1 MQNHKNELLK
11 VEHLQFGYDRDKVL
25 FWDLNLCINRGE
37 RIAVMGENGGGKSTF
52 FLILNG
58 VLAHQGGHIIF
69 QGKEVGKKDY
79 NALRRHVGIVF
90 QEADNQ
96 IIASSVVSEISFGP
110 MNLKLPREE
119 VEQRV
124 DRALQY
130 MNLQEYKNR
139 PPHYLSG
146 GEKKRVSIADIV
158 AMESEMIL
166 MDEPTSSLDPKNIA
180 MLEAVLA
187 RMTEEGKTLLI
198 STHDVDFA
206 YRWAERIL
214 VFTKGQMIADGKP
227 TEIFSDSKLLE
238 RAGLKAPIMYEV
250 YDMLVK
256 AGKAAEGKYPRTPQE
271 LQEIL

>member
-25 FWDLNLCINRGE
+25 FSDLNLCINRGE

-110 MNLKLPREE
+110 LN
-119 VEQRV
+119 
-124 DRALQY
+124 
-130 MNLQEYKNR
+130 
-139 PPHYLSG
+139 
-146 GEKKRVSIADIV
+146 
-158 AMESEMIL
+158 
-166 MDEPTSSLDPKNIA
+166 
-180 MLEAVLA
+180 
-187 RMTEEGKTLLI
+187 
-198 STHDVDFA
+198 
-206 YRWAERIL
+206 
-214 VFTKGQMIADGKP
+214 
-227 TEIFSDSKLLE
+227 
-238 RAGLKAPIMYEV
+238 
-250 YDMLVK
+250 
-256 AGKAAEGKYPRTPQE
+256 
-271 LQEIL
+271 